1 MNIKSTCLH
10 EKTSFVLSLFTSRN
24 NWKENWFFFVLFLV
38 FSSWYFLFFKIK
50 IQEKNKKKSR
60 KKQEKFKNKSSFV
73 FHLNSFVC
81 FLGFC
86 CFFSWIW
93 FGFLLVLSDSFLIY
107 FKPNGERPLGATRR
121 VHKRVLLLFVP
132 EFAALVNFMILS
144 VTMPVDFPGI
154 GTLKLFLWLVF
165 GSALHPWLHHMCI
178 SK

>member
-1 MNIKSTCLH
+1 MKKRVLFCPCLFREII
-10 EKTSFVLSLFTSRN
+10 EKKIDFFLFYS
-24 NWKENWFFFVLFLV
+24 WFFLLDTFC
-38 FSSWYFLFFKIK
+38 FFKSK
-50 IQEKNKKKSR
+50 FKKKTRKNLEKNKKNSR
-60 KKQEKFKNKSSFV
+60 TNQVLFFTWIRLFFSWV
-73 FHLNSFVC
+73 FS
-81 FLGFC
+81 

-121 VHKRVLLLFVP
+121 VHKRVLLLLVP
-132 EFAALVNFMILS
+132 EFAALVNSMILS
-144 VTMPVDFPGI
+144 VTMAVDFPGI